1 VEEQQL
7 AHKQQMKKFHNEF
20 GNQSSRANEEIMG
33 KLNPES
39 SMLQESIDE
48 NREEYAVLV
57 QELEE
62 LREGLKRLDNP
73 VKEIIRLEYQLK
85 KKRASKN

>member
-1 VEEQQL
+1 
-7 AHKQQMKKFHNEF
+7 
-20 GNQSSRANEEIMG
+20 MG

-39 SMLQESIDE
+39 TMLQESIDE

-85 KKRASKN
+85 KTRAGKH

>member
-1 VEEQQL
+1 
-7 AHKQQMKKFHNEF
+7 
-20 GNQSSRANEEIMG
+20 
-33 KLNPES
+33 
-39 SMLQESIDE
+39 MLQESIDE

-85 KKRASKN
+85 KTRAVKH